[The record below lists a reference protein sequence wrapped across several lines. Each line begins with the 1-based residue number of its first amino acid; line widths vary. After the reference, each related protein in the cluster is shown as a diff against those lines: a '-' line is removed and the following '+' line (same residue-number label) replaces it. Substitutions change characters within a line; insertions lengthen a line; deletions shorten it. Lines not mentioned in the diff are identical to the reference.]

1 MKLKRTIMC
10 TCAAAVLA
18 AGLGVGLANQEAVD
32 AVWHNLTAF
41 QLPMHAEPWTAG
53 RELTCIPYAQD
64 SDSQYLDLYLPE
76 AEEELPLFVT
86 IHGGAFVFGDSQTRQ
101 TQWMYRYFRD
111 QGYVCATVNYRLGQ
125 EAPFPAAV
133 EDAKAAVRF
142 LKAHAGEYGIDPERV
157 VIWGESAGGYIASMA
172 ALSGDDAFMGV
183 RYVGQQGQGVSAK
196 VNVLVDYYGAVEFGD
211 MSQDYRALRIPRW
224 INKLAN
230 AGLHVKEMQQ
240 SGFSRFEDYFIRK
253 KTSEMTPEER
263 AAYGP
268 ASYVSSLRPDELSVI
283 IVHGDTDI
291 TVPVLQSKR
300 LEQALSSV
308 LSPDRILAMYPH
320 GRKHADDR
328 LFTDAF
334 LEQLDSQIKV
344 WLFE

>member
-1 MKLKRTIMC
+1 MKIKRKIIC
-10 TCAAAVLA
+10 TCATAALA
-18 AGLGVGLANQEAVD
+18 AGMGIVLANQEAVD

-41 QLPMHAEPWTAG
+41 QLPMHSEPWTAG
-53 RELTCIPYAQD
+53 RELTHIPYAQD

-76 AEEELPLFVT
+76 AQEELPLFVM

-111 QGYVCATVNYRLGQ
+111 QGYACVTVNYRLAQ

-183 RYVGQQGQGVSAK
+183 QYVGQQGQGVSAK
-196 VNVLVDYYGAVEFGD
+196 VNVLVDYYGAVDFGD
-211 MSQDYRALRIPRW
+211 MSPDFRALQIPPW

-230 AGLHVKEMQQ
+230 AGLYVKEMRQ
-240 SGFSRFEDYFIRK
+240 SGFSRFEDFFIRK
-253 KTSEMTPEER
+253 VTSEMTPEER
-263 AAYGP
+263 AAYSP
-268 ASYVSSLRPDELSVI
+268 VSYVPSLKPDALSVI

-300 LEQALSSV
+300 LEQALSAV
-308 LSPDRILAMYPH
+308 LSEDRLLAIYPH

-328 LFTDAF
+328 LYTDAF
-334 LEQLDSQIKV
+334 LEQLDRQIKV
-344 WLFE
+344 WLSE